1 MGVAHTQVLIRAEI
15 VRLGPQSASPT
26 ILRVVDLPAEGTI
39 LSGRYR
45 LSRSIGS
52 GGMGAVYEA
61 EHLKLRQRVAI
72 KLLHPSLTGR
82 PDIVARFE
90 REARAATQLTSAH
103 VARVTDVD
111 VTPEGA
117 PYMVMEFLEGRDLS
131 KELAQTGALPIST
144 AVGFVLQACDAM
156 IEAHRL
162 GIVHRD
168 LKPGNLFLAES
179 GGRRTLKVLDFG
191 ISKVSSDM
199 DEPSLTSTFS
209 ALGTALYMSP
219 EQVRSAKK
227 VDARSDIWS
236 LGVILFEALA
246 GRTPFEGESATSV
259 AAAIVADPVPSLRAL
274 RPDLPE
280 SLEAVVYG
288 ALTKDRERRYQ
299 SMEAF
304 AMALAQFGPETS
316 RPSLPPISD
325 LDAISSPSVRIP
337 AVTTPL
343 VSGPSTA
350 PGWSRAGGDVAK
362 PRVPKWLLPAGV
374 ASAAAVALLI
384 VGALA
389 LRTAAPE
396 KPVGQLRSAV
406 GASQFSFFEARL
418 ALAKQTTKAE
428 PPEPQTA
435 EKPAAPKLRAGR
447 RTSKAVQP
455 PATSPAKTP
464 ANPNRL

>member
-1 MGVAHTQVLIRAEI
+1 MKADP
-15 VRLGPQSASPT
+15 GPIPPSPA
-26 ILRVVDLPAEGTI
+26 ILRPVDLPAEGTI

-45 LSRSIGS
+45 LVRAIGS

-90 REARAATQLTSAH
+90 REARAATQLTSPH

-111 VTPEGA
+111 VTPDGA

-131 KELAQTGALPIST
+131 KELAQTGPLPIST

-156 IEAHRL
+156 IEAHAL

-168 LKPGNLFLAES
+168 LKPGNLFLAEA

-191 ISKVSSDM
+191 ISKVASDT

-227 VDARSDIWS
+227 VDLRSDIWS

-259 AAAIVADPVPSLRAL
+259 AASIVADPLPSLRAL

-280 SLEAVVYG
+280 ALEAVVYG
-288 ALTKDRERRYQ
+288 ALTKDREQRYQ
-299 SMEAF
+299 SMGAF
-304 AMALAQFGPETS
+304 AVALGQFGSETS
-316 RPSLPPISD
+316 RPSLPALTD
-325 LDAISSPSVRIP
+325 LDAISSPSVRIA
-337 AVTTPL
+337 AVTEPL

-350 PGWSRAGGDVAK
+350 PGWSRVPPSESVRPKVPQWAVAAALAGAAVVTLLAGGLV
-362 PRVPKWLLPAGV
+362 WGSV
-374 ASAAAVALLI
+374 ASDKTVAPMRLAISAAQTPI
-384 VGALA
+384 
-389 LRTAAPE
+389 
-396 KPVGQLRSAV
+396 
-406 GASQFSFFEARL
+406 FEARL
-418 ALAKQTTKAE
+418 SLAKPPPTSDPAPPQEATPTEVPPVPTKSRARSRQPKAPAPAPVGVTT
-428 PPEPQTA
+428 
-435 EKPAAPKLRAGR
+435 R
-447 RTSKAVQP
+447 
-455 PATSPAKTP
+455 PAT
-464 ANPNRL
+464 NPNRL